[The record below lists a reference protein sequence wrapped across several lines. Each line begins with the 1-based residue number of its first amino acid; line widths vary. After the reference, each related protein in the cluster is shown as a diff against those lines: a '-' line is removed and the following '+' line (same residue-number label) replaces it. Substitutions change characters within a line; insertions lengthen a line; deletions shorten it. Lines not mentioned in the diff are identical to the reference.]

1 MAEPAPPVPLNQS
14 PDPGPNRVKGVKI
27 QNIREIGGRARPKR
41 GPQLQVIGAEG
52 ADKAPNFGAEGAG
65 IFEKQCFLR
74 KICQFKAGNGK
85 ILPNL
90 EQFYVLE
97 TISKYGISRFYEN
110 IFALLFSTK
119 LIL

>member
-1 MAEPAPPVPLNQS
+1 MQKVENQRDGGAW
-14 PDPGPNRVKGVKI
+14 PKG
-27 QNIREIGGRARPKR
+27 GG
-41 GPQLQVIGAEG
+41 QLQVIGAEG

-110 IFALLFSTK
+110 ILALLFSTK